1 MGCKCCKMIQSY
13 LFDPVQVPS
22 SGYVNEVNSCKV
34 DEGGAGKWKGKQGSQ
49 APGHQNELQS
59 EGLKRT
65 ASRGRAGSGQEP
77 RWPPPGS
84 PPLGDTVGGPCADKA
99 GSAVNGIGPTA
110 PPQPTGDRGPHQG
123 ERGSC
128 VSTANSAPPTA
139 PFREGWGPGRRDS
152 VLLPALRETHVV
164 QSGDPRAALRA
175 EGPALEV
182 QDHDFQMP
190 APDYP
195 PLRGSA
201 GDTVDWEEKDGLP
214 ESHPEEGPPAGLHPR
229 AGGHGLNM
237 PFPLKRS
244 WDSLNEAVATE
255 ALSVGFKEEDAA
267 QAVPRVDSRTGWEG
281 APGSTADGSGDAVDE
296 DAAVA
301 EALAALE
308 AATAGEDADEA
319 D

>member
-49 APGHQNELQS
+49 VPGHQNELQS

-84 PPLGDTVGGPCADKA
+84 PPLGDTVGGHC
-99 GSAVNGIGPTA
+99 G
-110 PPQPTGDRGPHQG
+110 
-123 ERGSC
+123 
-128 VSTANSAPPTA
+128 
-139 PFREGWGPGRRDS
+139 GPGRRDS

-182 QDHDFQMP
+182 QDHDLQMP

-201 GDTVDWEEKDGLP
+201 GDTVDGEEKDGLP
-214 ESHPEEGPPAGLHPR
+214 ESHPEEGPPGRGAWLEYAPPP

-267 QAVPRVDSRTGWEG
+267 QAVPGVDSRNGWED

-308 AATAGEDADEA
+308 AATAGEDAEEA